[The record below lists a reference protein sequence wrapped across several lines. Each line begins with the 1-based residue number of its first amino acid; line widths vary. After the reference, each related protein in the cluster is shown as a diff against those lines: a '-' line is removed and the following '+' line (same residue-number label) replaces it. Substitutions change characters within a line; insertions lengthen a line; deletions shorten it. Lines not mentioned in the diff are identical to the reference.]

1 MIALT
6 PPSKNTSRLIP
17 CPNCQA
23 PTKVE
28 TVSKIESEDEFTDFM
43 ALRLEMHP

>member
-6 PPSKNTSRLIP
+6 TPSKNTSRLIP
-17 CPNCQA
+17 CPICQA
-23 PTKVE
+23 PTTVE
-28 TVSKIESEDEFTDFM
+28 AVSKLESENEFTDFM